1 MSEFKNILLKII
13 IGATIATVFTSIILS
28 LVFFISA
35 YIFKYE
41 IIEIGYWL
49 DLMLKTYLS
58 ISVGIIITTVYFI
71 KHKMKDKDKPILLGV
86 LWTIIILFGYL
97 SFTSIYDEI
106 KFDEVKNAR
115 YQLVIKNL
123 KDIRDTQLAHRTVKG
138 VFQDNWDSLVKFVEI
153 DSFTITQRRDSSVI
167 DKEMTKRYGGVKT
180 YKDIVIIDTLG
191 FISVKDSLFG
201 FDDRY
206 LSMMYVPFSKDD
218 KTRFQLKTGF
228 LNQNG
233 IDIPVFEAFVKK
245 RVILYDQ
252 SLNLVLKEN
261 QVQSV
266 DGVNGSSLKI
276 GSMNEVNTNGN
287 WPKNYSKDN

>member
-1 MSEFKNILLKII
+1 MMKVLLFLSPFIAIGIVYYVKTSMQDKHRPYILGSLWVLI
-13 IGATIATVFTSIILS
+13 
-28 LVFFISA
+28 LVFASLL
-35 YIFKYE
+35 FK
-41 IIEIGYWL
+41 
-49 DLMLKTYLS
+49 
-58 ISVGIIITTVYFI
+58 
-71 KHKMKDKDKPILLGV
+71 
-86 LWTIIILFGYL
+86 
-97 SFTSIYDEI
+97 SIYNEI

-115 YQLVIKNL
+115 YQVVIKNL

-153 DSFTITQRRDSSVI
+153 DSFTITQRRDSSVL

-191 FISVKDSLFG
+191 LVSVKDSLFG

-206 LSMMYVPFSKDD
+206 LRMMNVPFSKNDQT
-218 KTRFQLKTGF
+218 KFELKAGF

-233 IDIPVFEAFVKK
+233 IDIPVFESFVRK
-245 RVILYDQ
+245 RVILHDQ

-266 DGVNGSSLKI
+266 DGVNGPTLKI

>member
-1 MSEFKNILLKII
+1 MMKIFLFLSPFIAIGIVYYVKTRMQDKHRPYVLGSLWFLIL
-13 IGATIATVFTSIILS
+13 VFTS
-28 LVFFISA
+28 
-35 YIFKYE
+35 
-41 IIEIGYWL
+41 
-49 DLMLKTYLS
+49 
-58 ISVGIIITTVYFI
+58 
-71 KHKMKDKDKPILLGV
+71 LL
-86 LWTIIILFGYL
+86 
-97 SFTSIYDEI
+97 FTSIYDEI

-115 YQLVIKNL
+115 YQVVIKNL

-138 VFQDNWDSLVKFVEI
+138 AFQDNWDSLVKFVEI
-153 DSFTITQRRDSSVI
+153 DSFTITQRRDSSVL

-180 YKDIVIIDTLG
+180 FKDIVIVDTLG

-218 KTRFQLKTGF
+218 QTRFQLKAGF

-252 SLNLVLKEN
+252 SINLVLKEN

>member
-1 MSEFKNILLKII
+1 MKIFLFLSPFIAIGIVYYVKTRMQDKHRPYVLGSLWFLIL
-13 IGATIATVFTSIILS
+13 VFTS
-28 LVFFISA
+28 
-35 YIFKYE
+35 
-41 IIEIGYWL
+41 
-49 DLMLKTYLS
+49 
-58 ISVGIIITTVYFI
+58 
-71 KHKMKDKDKPILLGV
+71 LL
-86 LWTIIILFGYL
+86 
-97 SFTSIYDEI
+97 FTSIYDEI

-115 YQLVIKNL
+115 YQVVIKNL

-138 VFQDNWDSLVKFVEI
+138 AFQDNWDSLVKFVEI
-153 DSFTITQRRDSSVI
+153 DSFTITQRRDSSVL

-180 YKDIVIIDTLG
+180 YKDVVIVDTLG

-201 FDDRY
+201 FDVRY

-218 KTRFQLKTGF
+218 QTRFELKAGF

>member
-1 MSEFKNILLKII
+1 MMKIFLFLSPFI
-13 IGATIATVFTSIILS
+13 AIGIVYYVKTRMQDKHRPYVLGSLWFLI
-28 LVFFISA
+28 LVFAS
-35 YIFKYE
+35 
-41 IIEIGYWL
+41 
-49 DLMLKTYLS
+49 
-58 ISVGIIITTVYFI
+58 
-71 KHKMKDKDKPILLGV
+71 LL
-86 LWTIIILFGYL
+86 
-97 SFTSIYDEI
+97 FTSIYDEI

-123 KDIRDTQLAHRTVKG
+123 KDIRDTQLAHRTVTG

-153 DSFTITQRRDSSVI
+153 DSFTITQRRDSSVL

-180 YKDIVIIDTLG
+180 FKDIVIVDTLG

-218 KTRFQLKTGF
+218 QTRFQLKAGF

>member
-1 MSEFKNILLKII
+1 MMKIFLFLSPFIAVGIVYYVKTRMQDKHRPYVLGSLWFLILLF
-13 IGATIATVFTSIILS
+13 ASFL
-28 LVFFISA
+28 
-35 YIFKYE
+35 FK
-41 IIEIGYWL
+41 
-49 DLMLKTYLS
+49 
-58 ISVGIIITTVYFI
+58 
-71 KHKMKDKDKPILLGV
+71 
-86 LWTIIILFGYL
+86 
-97 SFTSIYDEI
+97 SIYDEI

-153 DSFTITQRRDSSVI
+153 DSFTITQRRDSSVL

-180 YKDIVIIDTLG
+180 FKDIVIVDTLG

-218 KTRFQLKTGF
+218 QTRFQLKAGF

>member
-1 MSEFKNILLKII
+1 MMKVLLFLSPFIAIGIVLYVRTKMQDKHKPYVLGGLWFLILLF
-13 IGATIATVFTSIILS
+13 AS
-28 LVFFISA
+28 L
-35 YIFKYE
+35 
-41 IIEIGYWL
+41 L
-49 DLMLKTYLS
+49 
-58 ISVGIIITTVYFI
+58 
-71 KHKMKDKDKPILLGV
+71 
-86 LWTIIILFGYL
+86 
-97 SFTSIYDEI
+97 FTSIYDEI

-115 YQLVIKNL
+115 YQVVIKNL

-153 DSFTITQRRDSSVI
+153 DSFTITQRRDSSVL

-180 YKDIVIIDTLG
+180 YKDIVIVDTLG
-191 FISVKDSLFG
+191 FVSVKDSLFG

-206 LSMMYVPFSKDD
+206 LNMMYVPFSKDD
-218 KTRFQLKTGF
+218 QTRFELQAGF

-266 DGVNGSSLKI
+266 DGVNGPSLKI

>member
-1 MSEFKNILLKII
+1 MMKI
-13 IGATIATVFTSIILS
+13 FLFLS
-28 LVFFISA
+28 LFIA
-35 YIFKYE
+35 
-41 IIEIGYWL
+41 
-49 DLMLKTYLS
+49 
-58 ISVGIIITTVYFI
+58 VGIVYYVKTRMQD
-71 KHKMKDKDKPILLGV
+71 KHRPYVLGSLWFLILVFASL
-86 LWTIIILFGYL
+86 L
-97 SFTSIYDEI
+97 FTSIYDEI

-153 DSFTITQRRDSSVI
+153 DSFTITQRRDSSVL

-180 YKDIVIIDTLG
+180 FKDIVIVDTLG

-218 KTRFQLKTGF
+218 QTRFQLKAGF

>member
-1 MSEFKNILLKII
+1 MMKVLLFLSPFIAIGIVYYVKTSMQDKHRPYILGSLWVLI
-13 IGATIATVFTSIILS
+13 
-28 LVFFISA
+28 LVFASLL
-35 YIFKYE
+35 FK
-41 IIEIGYWL
+41 
-49 DLMLKTYLS
+49 
-58 ISVGIIITTVYFI
+58 
-71 KHKMKDKDKPILLGV
+71 
-86 LWTIIILFGYL
+86 
-97 SFTSIYDEI
+97 SIYNEI
-106 KFDEVKNAR
+106 KFDEVKNTR
-115 YQLVIKNL
+115 YQVVIKNL

-153 DSFTITQRRDSSVI
+153 DSFTITQRRDSSVL

-180 YKDIVIIDTLG
+180 YKDIVIVDTLG
-191 FISVKDSLFG
+191 LVSVKDSLFG

-206 LSMMYVPFSKDD
+206 LRMMNVPFSKNDQT
-218 KTRFQLKTGF
+218 KFELNAGF

-233 IDIPVFEAFVKK
+233 IDIPVFESFVRK
-245 RVILYDQ
+245 RVILHDQ

-266 DGVNGSSLKI
+266 DGVNGPTLKI

>member
-1 MSEFKNILLKII
+1 MMKVLLFLSPFIAIGILLY
-13 IGATIATVFTSIILS
+13 V
-28 LVFFISA
+28 
-35 YIFKYE
+35 
-41 IIEIGYWL
+41 
-49 DLMLKTYLS
+49 KTRMQD
-58 ISVGIIITTVYFI
+58 
-71 KHKMKDKDKPILLGV
+71 KHKPYVLGSLWVLILLFAS
-86 LWTIIILFGYL
+86 LLFK
-97 SFTSIYDEI
+97 SIYDEI

-115 YQLVIKNL
+115 YQVVIKNL

-138 VFQDNWDSLVKFVEI
+138 VFQNNWDSLVKFVEI
-153 DSFTITQRRDSSVI
+153 DSFTITQRRDSSVL

-180 YKDIVIIDTLG
+180 FKDIVIVDTLG
-191 FISVKDSLFG
+191 FVSVKDSLFG

-206 LSMMYVPFSKDD
+206 LNMMYVPFSKDD
-218 KTRFQLKTGF
+218 QTRFELQAGF

-266 DGVNGSSLKI
+266 DGVNGPSLKI

>member
-1 MSEFKNILLKII
+1 MMKIFLFLSPF
-13 IGATIATVFTSIILS
+13 IAVGIVYYVKTRMQDKHRPYVLGSLWFLI
-28 LVFFISA
+28 LVFASFL
-35 YIFKYE
+35 FK
-41 IIEIGYWL
+41 
-49 DLMLKTYLS
+49 
-58 ISVGIIITTVYFI
+58 
-71 KHKMKDKDKPILLGV
+71 
-86 LWTIIILFGYL
+86 
-97 SFTSIYDEI
+97 SIYDEI

-153 DSFTITQRRDSSVI
+153 DSFTITQRRDSSVL

-180 YKDIVIIDTLG
+180 FKDIVIVDTLG

-218 KTRFQLKTGF
+218 QTRFQLKAGF

>member
-1 MSEFKNILLKII
+1 MMKVLLFLSPFIAIGILFYVKTRMQDKHKPYVLGSLWVLILLF
-13 IGATIATVFTSIILS
+13 AS
-28 LVFFISA
+28 LL
-35 YIFKYE
+35 FK
-41 IIEIGYWL
+41 
-49 DLMLKTYLS
+49 
-58 ISVGIIITTVYFI
+58 
-71 KHKMKDKDKPILLGV
+71 
-86 LWTIIILFGYL
+86 
-97 SFTSIYDEI
+97 SIYDEI

-115 YQLVIKNL
+115 YQVVIKKL

-138 VFQDNWDSLVKFVEI
+138 VFQNNWDSLVKFVEI
-153 DSFTITQRRDSSVI
+153 DSFTITQRRDSSVL

-180 YKDIVIIDTLG
+180 FKDIVIVDTLG
-191 FISVKDSLFG
+191 FVSVKDSLFG

-206 LSMMYVPFSKDD
+206 LNMMYVPFSKDD
-218 KTRFQLKTGF
+218 QTRFELQAGF

-245 RVILYDQ
+245 RIILYDQ

>member
-1 MSEFKNILLKII
+1 MMKVLLFLSPFIAIGIVYYVKTRMQDKHKPYVLGSLWVLILLF
-13 IGATIATVFTSIILS
+13 AS
-28 LVFFISA
+28 LL
-35 YIFKYE
+35 FK
-41 IIEIGYWL
+41 
-49 DLMLKTYLS
+49 
-58 ISVGIIITTVYFI
+58 
-71 KHKMKDKDKPILLGV
+71 
-86 LWTIIILFGYL
+86 
-97 SFTSIYDEI
+97 SIYDEI

-115 YQLVIKNL
+115 YQVVIKNL

-153 DSFTITQRRDSSVI
+153 DSFTITQRRDSSVL

-180 YKDIVIIDTLG
+180 YKDIVIVDTLG
-191 FISVKDSLFG
+191 FVSVKDSLFG

-206 LSMMYVPFSKDD
+206 LNMMYVPFSKDD
-218 KTRFQLKTGF
+218 QTRFELQAGF

-266 DGVNGSSLKI
+266 DGVNGPSLKI

>member
-1 MSEFKNILLKII
+1 MMKVLLFLSPFIAIGIVYYVKTSMQDKHRPYILGSLWVLI
-13 IGATIATVFTSIILS
+13 
-28 LVFFISA
+28 LVFASLL
-35 YIFKYE
+35 FK
-41 IIEIGYWL
+41 
-49 DLMLKTYLS
+49 
-58 ISVGIIITTVYFI
+58 
-71 KHKMKDKDKPILLGV
+71 
-86 LWTIIILFGYL
+86 
-97 SFTSIYDEI
+97 SIYNEI

-115 YQLVIKNL
+115 YQVVIKNL

-138 VFQDNWDSLVKFVEI
+138 IFQDNWDSLVKFVEI
-153 DSFTITQRRDSSVI
+153 DSFTITQRRDSSVL

-180 YKDIVIIDTLG
+180 YKDIVIVDTLG
-191 FISVKDSLFG
+191 LVSVKDSLFG

-206 LSMMYVPFSKDD
+206 LRMMNVPFSKNDQT
-218 KTRFQLKTGF
+218 KFELKAGF

-233 IDIPVFEAFVKK
+233 IDIPVFESFVRK
-245 RVILYDQ
+245 RVILHDQ

-266 DGVNGSSLKI
+266 DGVNGPTLKI

>member
-1 MSEFKNILLKII
+1 MMKIFLFLSPFIAIGIVYYVKTRMQDKHRPYVLGSLWLLI
-13 IGATIATVFTSIILS
+13 
-28 LVFFISA
+28 LVFAS
-35 YIFKYE
+35 
-41 IIEIGYWL
+41 
-49 DLMLKTYLS
+49 
-58 ISVGIIITTVYFI
+58 
-71 KHKMKDKDKPILLGV
+71 LL
-86 LWTIIILFGYL
+86 
-97 SFTSIYDEI
+97 FTSIYDEI

-153 DSFTITQRRDSSVI
+153 DSFTITQRRDSSVL

-180 YKDIVIIDTLG
+180 FKDIVIVDTLG

-218 KTRFQLKTGF
+218 QTRFQLKAGF

>member
-1 MSEFKNILLKII
+1 MTKIFLFLSPFI
-13 IGATIATVFTSIILS
+13 AIGIVYYVKTRMQDKHRPYVLGSLWFLI
-28 LVFFISA
+28 LVFAS
-35 YIFKYE
+35 
-41 IIEIGYWL
+41 
-49 DLMLKTYLS
+49 
-58 ISVGIIITTVYFI
+58 
-71 KHKMKDKDKPILLGV
+71 LL
-86 LWTIIILFGYL
+86 
-97 SFTSIYDEI
+97 FTSIYDEI

-153 DSFTITQRRDSSVI
+153 DSFTITQRRDSSVL

-180 YKDIVIIDTLG
+180 FKDIVIVDTLG

-218 KTRFQLKTGF
+218 QTRFQLKAGF

>member
-1 MSEFKNILLKII
+1 MMKVLLFLSPFIAIGIVYYVKTSMQDKHRPYILGSLWVLI
-13 IGATIATVFTSIILS
+13 
-28 LVFFISA
+28 LVFASLL
-35 YIFKYE
+35 FK
-41 IIEIGYWL
+41 
-49 DLMLKTYLS
+49 
-58 ISVGIIITTVYFI
+58 
-71 KHKMKDKDKPILLGV
+71 
-86 LWTIIILFGYL
+86 
-97 SFTSIYDEI
+97 SIYNEI

-115 YQLVIKNL
+115 YQVVIKNL

-153 DSFTITQRRDSSVI
+153 DSFIITQRRDSSVL

-180 YKDIVIIDTLG
+180 YKDIVIVDTLG
-191 FISVKDSLFG
+191 LVSVKDSLFG

-206 LSMMYVPFSKDD
+206 LRMMNVPFSKNDQT
-218 KTRFQLKTGF
+218 KFELKAGF

-233 IDIPVFEAFVKK
+233 IDIPVFESFVRK
-245 RVILYDQ
+245 RVILHDQ

-266 DGVNGSSLKI
+266 DGVNGPTLKI

>member
-1 MSEFKNILLKII
+1 MMKVLLFLSPFIAIGIVYYVKTSMQDKHRPYILGSLWVLI
-13 IGATIATVFTSIILS
+13 
-28 LVFFISA
+28 LVFASLL
-35 YIFKYE
+35 FK
-41 IIEIGYWL
+41 
-49 DLMLKTYLS
+49 
-58 ISVGIIITTVYFI
+58 
-71 KHKMKDKDKPILLGV
+71 
-86 LWTIIILFGYL
+86 
-97 SFTSIYDEI
+97 SIYNEI

-115 YQLVIKNL
+115 YQVVIKNL

-153 DSFTITQRRDSSVI
+153 DSFIITQRRDSSVL

-180 YKDIVIIDTLG
+180 YKDIVIVDTLG
-191 FISVKDSLFG
+191 LVSVKDSLFG

-206 LSMMYVPFSKDD
+206 LRMMNVPFSKNDQT
-218 KTRFQLKTGF
+218 KFELKAGF

-233 IDIPVFEAFVKK
+233 IEIPVFESFVRK
-245 RVILYDQ
+245 RVILHDQ

-266 DGVNGSSLKI
+266 DGVNGPTLKI

-287 WPKNYSKDN
+287 WPKNYSKNN

>member
-1 MSEFKNILLKII
+1 MMKIFLFLSPFI
-13 IGATIATVFTSIILS
+13 AIGIVYYVKTSMQDKHRPYVLGSLWFLI
-28 LVFFISA
+28 LVFASFL
-35 YIFKYE
+35 FK
-41 IIEIGYWL
+41 
-49 DLMLKTYLS
+49 
-58 ISVGIIITTVYFI
+58 
-71 KHKMKDKDKPILLGV
+71 
-86 LWTIIILFGYL
+86 
-97 SFTSIYDEI
+97 SIYDEI

-153 DSFTITQRRDSSVI
+153 DSFTITQRRDSSVL

-180 YKDIVIIDTLG
+180 FKDIVIVDTLG

-218 KTRFQLKTGF
+218 QTRFQLKAGF

>member
-1 MSEFKNILLKII
+1 MMKVLLFLSPFIAIGIVYYVKTSMQDKHRPYILGSLWVLI
-13 IGATIATVFTSIILS
+13 
-28 LVFFISA
+28 LVFASLL
-35 YIFKYE
+35 FK
-41 IIEIGYWL
+41 
-49 DLMLKTYLS
+49 
-58 ISVGIIITTVYFI
+58 
-71 KHKMKDKDKPILLGV
+71 
-86 LWTIIILFGYL
+86 
-97 SFTSIYDEI
+97 SIYNEI
-106 KFDEVKNAR
+106 KFDEVKNVR
-115 YQLVIKNL
+115 YQVVIKNL

-153 DSFTITQRRDSSVI
+153 DSFIITQRRDSSVL

-180 YKDIVIIDTLG
+180 YKDIVIVDTLG
-191 FISVKDSLFG
+191 LVSVKDSLFG

-206 LSMMYVPFSKDD
+206 LRMMNVPFSKNDQ
-218 KTRFQLKTGF
+218 TRFELKAGF

-233 IDIPVFEAFVKK
+233 IDIPVFESFVRK
-245 RVILYDQ
+245 RVILHDQ

-266 DGVNGSSLKI
+266 DGVNGPTLKI

>member
-1 MSEFKNILLKII
+1 MMKIFLFLSPFI
-13 IGATIATVFTSIILS
+13 AIGIVYYVKTRMQDKHRPYVLGSLWFLI
-28 LVFFISA
+28 LVFASFL
-35 YIFKYE
+35 FK
-41 IIEIGYWL
+41 
-49 DLMLKTYLS
+49 
-58 ISVGIIITTVYFI
+58 
-71 KHKMKDKDKPILLGV
+71 
-86 LWTIIILFGYL
+86 
-97 SFTSIYDEI
+97 SIYDEI

-138 VFQDNWDSLVKFVEI
+138 VFQDNWDTLVKFVEI
-153 DSFTITQRRDSSVI
+153 DSFTITQRRDSSVL

-180 YKDIVIIDTLG
+180 YKDIVIVDTLG

-218 KTRFQLKTGF
+218 QTRFQLKAGF

>member
-1 MSEFKNILLKII
+1 MMKIFLFLSPF
-13 IGATIATVFTSIILS
+13 IAVGIVYYVKTRMQDKHRPYVLGSLWFLI
-28 LVFFISA
+28 LVFAS
-35 YIFKYE
+35 
-41 IIEIGYWL
+41 
-49 DLMLKTYLS
+49 
-58 ISVGIIITTVYFI
+58 
-71 KHKMKDKDKPILLGV
+71 LL
-86 LWTIIILFGYL
+86 
-97 SFTSIYDEI
+97 FTSIYDEI

-153 DSFTITQRRDSSVI
+153 DSFTITQRRDSSVL

-180 YKDIVIIDTLG
+180 FKDIVIVDTLG

-218 KTRFQLKTGF
+218 QTRFQLKAGF

-252 SLNLVLKEN
+252 SINLVLKEN

>member
-1 MSEFKNILLKII
+1 MMKVLLFLSPFIAIGIVYYVKTSMQDKHRPYILGSLWVLI
-13 IGATIATVFTSIILS
+13 
-28 LVFFISA
+28 LVFASLL
-35 YIFKYE
+35 FK
-41 IIEIGYWL
+41 
-49 DLMLKTYLS
+49 
-58 ISVGIIITTVYFI
+58 
-71 KHKMKDKDKPILLGV
+71 
-86 LWTIIILFGYL
+86 
-97 SFTSIYDEI
+97 SIYNEI

-115 YQLVIKNL
+115 YQVVIKNL

-153 DSFTITQRRDSSVI
+153 DSFTITQRRDSSVL

-180 YKDIVIIDTLG
+180 YKDIVIVDTLG
-191 FISVKDSLFG
+191 LVSVKDSLFG

-206 LSMMYVPFSKDD
+206 LRMMNVPFSKNDQT
-218 KTRFQLKTGF
+218 KFELKAWF

-233 IDIPVFEAFVKK
+233 IDIPVFESFVRK
-245 RVILYDQ
+245 RVILHDQ

-266 DGVNGSSLKI
+266 DGVNGPTLKI

>member
-1 MSEFKNILLKII
+1 MMKVLLFLSPFIAIGILLY
-13 IGATIATVFTSIILS
+13 V
-28 LVFFISA
+28 
-35 YIFKYE
+35 
-41 IIEIGYWL
+41 
-49 DLMLKTYLS
+49 KTRMQD
-58 ISVGIIITTVYFI
+58 
-71 KHKMKDKDKPILLGV
+71 KHKPYVLGSLWVLILLFAS
-86 LWTIIILFGYL
+86 LLFK
-97 SFTSIYDEI
+97 SIYDEI

-115 YQLVIKNL
+115 YQVVIKKL

-138 VFQDNWDSLVKFVEI
+138 VFQNNWDSLVKFVEI

-180 YKDIVIIDTLG
+180 YKDIVIVDTLG
-191 FISVKDSLFG
+191 FVSVKDSLFG

-206 LSMMYVPFSKDD
+206 LNMMYVPFSKDD
-218 KTRFQLKTGF
+218 QTRFELQAGF

-266 DGVNGSSLKI
+266 DGVNGPSLKI